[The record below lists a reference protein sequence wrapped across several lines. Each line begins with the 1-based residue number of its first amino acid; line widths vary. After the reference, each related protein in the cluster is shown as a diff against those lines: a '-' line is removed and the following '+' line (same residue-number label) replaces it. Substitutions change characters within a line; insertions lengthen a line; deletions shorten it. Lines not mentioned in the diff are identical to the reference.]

1 MQRLRQLTFA
11 SLQCDRKKRRTR
23 REIFPER
30 LEARIAPACPKGGGK
45 GRQPHPLSVML
56 RVHCVQPFCNL
67 SDPMMEDQLARRR
80 ASGALPGRCLRRFRT
95 RRRSR
100 LPPPAGAPRTGAP
113 AVREIRDRLA
123 ERGVLLKKGTIVDAT
138 IISAPSS
145 TGNESNARDPEMHQT
160 RKGNQWHFGMKLHI
174 GTDPRGLVHHLEG
187 TAANVHDLTPS
198 DRLLHGEE
206 EQVRGDSGYRGIGKR
221 AEHAHR
227 EVSWQIAMPPSQRRG
242 SGGDGEGPGAGA
254 GGASVPDHQAGVRL
268 RHGSVS
274 GFGEERA
281 AACAASGLL
290 EPDDCPA
297 ALAMTGEKCVR
308 NLPDRPC
315 GG

>member
-11 SLQCDRKKRRTR
+11 SLECDRKKRRTR

-145 TGNESNARDPEMHQT
+145 TGNESNARDPEMHRT
-160 RKGNQWHFGMKLHI
+160 RKGNRWHFGMKLHI
-174 GTDPRGLVHHLEG
+174 GTDTRGLVHHLEG
-187 TAANVHDLTPS
+187 TAANVAT
-198 DRLLHGEE
+198 
-206 EQVRGDSGYRGIGKR
+206 
-221 AEHAHR
+221 
-227 EVSWQIAMPPSQRRG
+227 
-242 SGGDGEGPGAGA
+242 
-254 GGASVPDHQAGVRL
+254 
-268 RHGSVS
+268 
-274 GFGEERA
+274 
-281 AACAASGLL
+281 
-290 EPDDCPA
+290 
-297 ALAMTGEKCVR
+297 
-308 NLPDRPC
+308 
-315 GG
+315 